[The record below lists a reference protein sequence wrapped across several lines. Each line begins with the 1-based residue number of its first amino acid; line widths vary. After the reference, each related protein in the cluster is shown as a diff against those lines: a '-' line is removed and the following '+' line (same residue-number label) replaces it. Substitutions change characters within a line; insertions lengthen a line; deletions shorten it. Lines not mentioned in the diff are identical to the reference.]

1 MNAKEL
7 FRKEL
12 NPADCWSE
20 QTISFDFN
28 DVTEFAERY
37 LEHKLKLLGIG
48 DVSQQRELLTFL
60 EKVASDDRLMSSAR
74 IRERAAELLKV
85 NCG

>member
-12 NPADCWSE
+12 NPAGCWSE

-48 DVSQQRELLTFL
+48 DVVKSFYCNDEEHYPNI
-60 EKVASDDRLMSSAR
+60 EKCKQECDMCKKERL
-74 IRERAAELLKV
+74 KQ
-85 NCG
+85 

>member
-48 DVSQQRELLTFL
+48 DVVKPFYCKTKRCDKTKTKQCDECALQELN
-60 EKVASDDRLMSSAR
+60 DM
-74 IRERAAELLKV
+74 LKWKKL
-85 NCG
+85 N

>member
-48 DVSQQRELLTFL
+48 DVVGQSEQLPCEHERTIAGHHHDQPHYCLDCGEEL
-60 EKVASDDRLMSSAR
+60 
-74 IRERAAELLKV
+74 
-85 NCG
+85 